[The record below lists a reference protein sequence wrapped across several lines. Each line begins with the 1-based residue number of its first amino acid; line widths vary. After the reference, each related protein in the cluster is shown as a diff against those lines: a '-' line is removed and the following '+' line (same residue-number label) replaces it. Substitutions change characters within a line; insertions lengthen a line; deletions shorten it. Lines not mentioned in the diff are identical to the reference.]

1 MNELEQCRKEI
12 DEIDKEL
19 VNLFERR
26 MDVAIRVA
34 NYKKENDLPIY
45 DEERESKV
53 IKKNVDNL
61 KNKNYD
67 LLARRF
73 FLSIMELSRN
83 LQESIIKKHK

>member
-1 MNELEQCRKEI
+1 MNEIEQCRKEI

-67 LLARRF
+67 LLTRRF
-73 FLSIMELSRN
+73 FLSIMELSRS
-83 LQESIIKKHK
+83 LQESIVKKHK

>member
-19 VNLFERR
+19 INLFERR

-34 NYKKENDLPIY
+34 NFKKENDLPIY

-73 FLSIMELSRN
+73 FLSIMELSRS

>member
-19 VNLFERR
+19 INLFERR

-73 FLSIMELSRN
+73 FLSIMELSRS

>member
-1 MNELEQCRKEI
+1 MNEIEQCRKEI

-19 VNLFERR
+19 INLFERR
-26 MDVAIRVA
+26 MDVVIRVA
-34 NYKKENDLPIY
+34 NYKEENDLPIY
-45 DEERESKV
+45 DEERESKI

-73 FLSIMELSRN
+73 FLSIMELSRS
-83 LQESIIKKHK
+83 LQEIIIKKHK

>member
-1 MNELEQCRKEI
+1 VNEIEQCRKEI

-34 NYKKENDLPIY
+34 NFKKENDLPIY
-45 DEERESKV
+45 DEEREPKV

-73 FLSIMELSRN
+73 FLSIMELSRS

>member
-1 MNELEQCRKEI
+1 
-12 DEIDKEL
+12 
-19 VNLFERR
+19 
-26 MDVAIRVA
+26 
-34 NYKKENDLPIY
+34 KKENDLPIY

-73 FLSIMELSRN
+73 FLSIMELSRS

>member
-1 MNELEQCRKEI
+1 VNELEQCRKEI

-19 VNLFERR
+19 INLFERR

-73 FLSIMELSRN
+73 FLSIMEFSRS

>member
-61 KNKNYD
+61 RNKNYD

-83 LQESIIKKHK
+83 IQESIIKKHK

>member
-1 MNELEQCRKEI
+1 MNEIEQCRKEI

-45 DEERESKV
+45 DEERESKI

-73 FLSIMELSRN
+73 FLSIMELSRS
-83 LQESIIKKHK
+83 LQEIIIKKHK

>member
-1 MNELEQCRKEI
+1 MNEIEQCRKEI

-19 VNLFERR
+19 INLFERR
-26 MDVAIRVA
+26 MDVAIRLA

-73 FLSIMELSRN
+73 FLSIMELSRS

>member
-19 VNLFERR
+19 INLFERR
-26 MDVAIRVA
+26 MDVAIRLA

-73 FLSIMELSRN
+73 FLSIMELSRS

>member
-1 MNELEQCRKEI
+1 MNEIEQCRKEI

-19 VNLFERR
+19 INLFERR

-34 NYKKENDLPIY
+34 NFKKENDLPIY

-73 FLSIMELSRN
+73 FLSIMELSRS

>member
-1 MNELEQCRKEI
+1 VNEIEQCRKEI

-73 FLSIMELSRN
+73 FLSIMELSRS

>member
-73 FLSIMELSRN
+73 FLSIMELSRS

>member
-19 VNLFERR
+19 INLFERR

-34 NYKKENDLPIY
+34 NHKKENDLPIY
-45 DEERESKV
+45 NEERESKV

-73 FLSIMELSRN
+73 FLSVMELSRS

>member
-1 MNELEQCRKEI
+1 MNEIEQCRKEI

-19 VNLFERR
+19 INLFERR

-73 FLSIMELSRN
+73 FLSIMELSRS

>member
-1 MNELEQCRKEI
+1 MNEIEQCRKEI

-19 VNLFERR
+19 INLFERR

-34 NYKKENDLPIY
+34 NCKKENDLPIY

-73 FLSIMELSRN
+73 FLSIMELSRS

>member
-1 MNELEQCRKEI
+1 VNELEQCRKEI

-19 VNLFERR
+19 INLFERR

-34 NYKKENDLPIY
+34 NHKKENDLPIY
-45 DEERESKV
+45 NEERESKV

-73 FLSIMELSRN
+73 FLSVMELSRS
-83 LQESIIKKHK
+83 LQENIIKKHK

>member
-1 MNELEQCRKEI
+1 MNEIEQCRKEI

-73 FLSIMELSRN
+73 FLSIMELSRS

>member
-19 VNLFERR
+19 INLFERR

-53 IKKNVDNL
+53 IKKNIDNL

-73 FLSIMELSRN
+73 FLSIMELSRS

>member
-1 MNELEQCRKEI
+1 
-12 DEIDKEL
+12 
-19 VNLFERR
+19 

-73 FLSIMELSRN
+73 FLSIMELSRS

>member
-12 DEIDKEL
+12 DDIDKEL
-19 VNLFERR
+19 INLFERR

-53 IKKNVDNL
+53 IKKNIDNL

-73 FLSIMELSRN
+73 FLSIMELSRS

>member
-19 VNLFERR
+19 INLFERR

>member
-1 MNELEQCRKEI
+1 MNEIEQCRKEI

>member
-19 VNLFERR
+19 INLFERR
-26 MDVAIRVA
+26 MDIAIRVA

-73 FLSIMELSRN
+73 FLSIVELSRS

>member
-1 MNELEQCRKEI
+1 VNELEQCRKEI

-26 MDVAIRVA
+26 MDVAIRVS

-61 KNKNYD
+61 RNKNYD

-73 FLSIMELSRN
+73 FLSIMELSRSI
-83 LQESIIKKHK
+83 QESIIKKHK

>member
-19 VNLFERR
+19 INLFERR

-34 NYKKENDLPIY
+34 NCKKENDLPIY
-45 DEERESKV
+45 DEEREAKV

-73 FLSIMELSRN
+73 FLSIMELSRS

>member
-19 VNLFERR
+19 INLFERR

-73 FLSIMELSRN
+73 FLSIMEFSRS

>member
-1 MNELEQCRKEI
+1 VNEIEQCRKEI

-34 NYKKENDLPIY
+34 NFKKENDLPIY

-73 FLSIMELSRN
+73 FLSIMELSRS